1 MLLHGFPQFNISWTD
16 VISRLT
22 AAGYRCLAPNQR
34 GYSPGARPPRRRD
47 YRAPELA
54 RDVRALIE
62 ASGAERVHLVGHDV
76 GATVGWVAADEIPEC
91 LASLTTFSVPH
102 PAAFLNAMATS
113 RQMLRS
119 WYILFYQLPHLP
131 EWYFRRRDW
140 RGMVDFTHRLTRQRA
155 GCRARRPRDGRVR
168 RAHLCTELVS
178 RGSADRHAPRAPQD
192 HCSHDVRGERWRHCC
207 PQQGRQ
213 EHRPLRRRRLPL
225 RDSRRGLP
233 LDP

>member
-1 MLLHGFPQFNISWTD
+1 
-16 VISRLT
+16 
-22 AAGYRCLAPNQR
+22 
-34 GYSPGARPPRRRD
+34 
-47 YRAPELA
+47 
-54 RDVRALIE
+54 VRALIE

-155 GCRARRPRDGRVR
+155 EDAVRDARAMAESDALTYALNWYRAVPLTDMRRARRKTTVPTMFVWSDGDTAVHSKGARNTGRYVAADYR
-168 RAHLCTELVS
+168 FETLEGVSHWIPDEQPDAVAELLLDWFKTHPVVTA
-178 RGSADRHAPRAPQD
+178 AD
-192 HCSHDVRGERWRHCC
+192 
-207 PQQGRQ
+207 
-213 EHRPLRRRRLPL
+213 
-225 RDSRRGLP
+225 
-233 LDP
+233 